1 MIYLIKTKGNDFY
14 KIGYTSD
21 SVNKRLKSIQTCC
34 PYKLK
39 VINKINGAME
49 QEKILHTLFKE
60 YRTQGEWFKLDK
72 KHLNILVNVMEFVD
86 KDIDPPKN
94 ITKKKTK
101 NKTRKEY
108 NKKQKEWYRWRVRAN
123 KVGVPLLKNCR
134 PTQKIKEDWINTI
147 IKAEEL

>member
-21 SVNKRLKSIQTCC
+21 SINKRLKSIQTGC

-39 VINKINGAME
+39 VINKINGSME

-60 YRTQGEWFKLDK
+60 YRTQGEWFKLNK
-72 KHLNILVNVMEFVD
+72 EHLNILLNVMKFVAT
-86 KDIDPPKN
+86 DIDKPKH

-101 NKTRKEY
+101 NKSRKEY
-108 NKKQKEWYRWRVRAN
+108 NKKQKEWYRWKNRAK
-123 KVGVPLLKNCR
+123 KVNIPMLKNCR
-134 PTQKIKEDWINTI
+134 PTKEERNMWEQSI
-147 IKAEEL
+147 IEAEL

>member
-21 SVNKRLKSIQTCC
+21 SINKRLKSIQTGC

-39 VINKINGAME
+39 VINKINGSMY
-49 QEKILHTLFKE
+49 QEKILHTLFKTQ
-60 YRTQGEWFKLDK
+60 RTQGEWFRLDK
-72 KHLNILVNVMEFVD
+72 VYLNILLNVMEHIST
-86 KDIDPPKN
+86 DIELPKQPKKYAKNN
-94 ITKKKTK
+94 I
-101 NKTRKEY
+101 
-108 NKKQKEWYRWRVRAN
+108 KKQRREWYKWRARAD
-123 KVGVPLLKNCR
+123 KVGIPPLKNCR